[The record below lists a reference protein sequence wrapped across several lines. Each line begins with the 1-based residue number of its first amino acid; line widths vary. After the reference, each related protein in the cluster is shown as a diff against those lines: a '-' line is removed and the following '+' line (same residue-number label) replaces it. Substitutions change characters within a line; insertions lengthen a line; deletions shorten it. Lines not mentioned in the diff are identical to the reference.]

1 LAIKTV
7 SVFLKPNFGTDIQQ
21 VVTNLHTYLSR
32 KKVTIC
38 LDLAHETR
46 VLKFLKP
53 SKYINFTELKKDL
66 YESDLI
72 ITLGGDGTLL
82 GACRNMNRKSPPV
95 FGINMGK
102 LGFITEFS
110 KHEFFEELENV
121 FKNRYELT
129 DVDQYQADV
138 IRKGKKVFRGYFL
151 NDGVFTQSEISRMIT
166 LDVSSGPEKI
176 YDISGDG
183 LIVSTPI
190 GSTAYSLAA
199 GGPIIHPNLKGFV
212 LTPIC
217 PHSLN
222 YRPIV
227 VSDKREITIK
237 SSKKQDNLKLT
248 LDGQVVVNLEPGDT
262 AIIKKRSGHI
272 VKFIKNP
279 HKNFFQTLKEKF
291 TYGRR

>member
-1 LAIKTV
+1 M
-7 SVFLKPNFGTDIQQ
+7 FLKPNFGSDIQQ
-21 VVTNLHTYLSR
+21 VLTNLHNYLSR
-32 KKVTIC
+32 KKVTISIH
-38 LDLAHETR
+38 LSYEAK
-46 VLKFLKP
+46 VVKFLKP
-53 SKYINFTELKKDL
+53 SKYLNFTDSKKDL
-66 YESDLI
+66 YESQLI
-72 ITLGGDGTLL
+72 ISLGGDGTLL
-82 GACRNMNRKSPPV
+82 GAIRNLGRKSPPV

-121 FKNRYELT
+121 FKNKYQIA
-129 DVDQYQADV
+129 DVDQYQADLM
-138 IRKGKKVFRGYFL
+138 RNGKRVFRGYFI
-151 NDGVFTQSEISRMIT
+151 NDAVFTQSEISRMIT

-199 GGPIIHPNLKGFV
+199 GGPIIHPNVKGFV

-227 VSDKREITIK
+227 VSNKREISVR

-248 LDGQVVVNLEPGDT
+248 LDGQVVLNLEPGDN

-279 HKNFFQTLKEKF
+279 HRNFFQTLKEKF